1 MSGRA
6 GRRRSCGVVTAA
18 VLAAALLASCAG
30 SGGDTPRAASPG
42 TEPSQTLEYAPG
54 LTEDL
59 YLPDGVPDGLSDGP
73 SDVKGRAPLVV
84 LVPGG
89 GWATADPTG
98 LAGLASALADAGI
111 AAAPTHLR
119 AGEDGVTYPAPLED
133 VLCAVA
139 TAADRLRSRGIVPDP
154 VAVLGHSSGAHLA
167 ALAVLAVDDYSP
179 TCDVPVVKPDALIGL
194 SGPYDINQVP
204 DVASALLGTSPD
216 DDPDTWAVANP
227 VERAEL
233 RPDVPVLLLHGDADE
248 TVPVD
253 FTTQFADAL
262 DAAGHPTTV
271 EVVPGVDHLGIFEP
285 DVAGPPIA
293 AWVLSLTDRV
303 GSAG

>member
-18 VLAAALLASCAG
+18 VLSAALLASCAG
-30 SGGDTPRAASPG
+30 SASDAPGAAPPG
-42 TEPSQTLEYAPG
+42 TGTSTTIEYAPG

-59 YLPDGVPDGLSDGP
+59 YLPAGQ
-73 SDVKGRAPLVV
+73 GRVPLVV

-98 LAGLASALADAGI
+98 LAGLASNLAEAGV

-119 AGEDGVTYPAPLED
+119 AAQDGVTYPTPLED

-139 TAADRLRSRGIVPDP
+139 AAADRLRSRGFVPDP

-179 TCDVPVVKPDALIGL
+179 TCDLPVVRPAALVGL
-194 SGPYDINQVP
+194 SGPYDISQVP
-204 DVASALLGTSPD
+204 EVASALLGTSPD
-216 DDPDTWAVANP
+216 DDPDTWAAANP
-227 VERAEL
+227 VDRADL
-233 RPDVPVLLLHGDADE
+233 RPDVPVLLLHGEDDE

-253 FTTQFADAL
+253 FTTQFAEAL
-262 DAAGHPTTV
+262 DEAGHPTTV

-285 DVAGPPIA
+285 DVAGPPVV
-293 AWVLSLTDRV
+293 AWLRSLGGD
-303 GSAG
+303 AG

>member
-1 MSGRA
+1 MSSRA
-6 GRRRSCGVVTAA
+6 GRRSCGVVTVA
-18 VLAAALLASCAG
+18 VLAAALLASCGG
-30 SGGDTPRAASPG
+30 SGSGSGSETPGAASPG
-42 TEPSQTLEYAPG
+42 TDESLTVEYAPG

-59 YLPDGVPDGLSDGP
+59 YLPDQLATEPHDGR
-73 SDVKGRAPLVV
+73 GRVPLVV

-119 AGEDGVTYPAPLED
+119 AEEDGVTYPAPLED

-139 TAADRLRSRGIVPDP
+139 TAADRLRSRGFVPDP

-179 TCDVPVVKPDALIGL
+179 TCDAPAVEPDALIGL
-194 SGPYDINQVP
+194 SGPYDISQVP
-204 DVASALLGTSPD
+204 EVASALVGTSPD
-216 DDPDTWAVANP
+216 DDPGSWAAANP
-227 VERAEL
+227 VDRADL

-248 TVPVD
+248 TVPVE

-262 DAAGHPTTV
+262 EEGGHPTTV
-271 EVVPGVDHLGIFEP
+271 EVVPGVDHLGIFEA

-293 AWVLSLTDRV
+293 DWVLSL
-303 GSAG
+303 AGGAGPAG